1 MATPQLSSLFG
12 DAGRRTPVTLGLT
25 ATVVIGAILTLGSSQ
40 FMLSTFGFNGSLFP
54 KVWTMVTYPFVNSL
68 GPLGLVFLPLWLLS
82 VGGTVERDHST
93 SRFAAIIAVLVLLSW
108 LPFLILRQPLYGILV
123 PNSALTAI
131 WATRQPNACVMV
143 FGLVPVK
150 AKWIGWLGVASVLV
164 TYGAGNLPL
173 GILALAS
180 CLLAYLY
187 ASNRL
192 PIRYGYSQSLAGG
205 GKRSKAQREKE
216 DAYLSEVF
224 LREQEREERER
235 LRRLFEGSL
244 EDDKK

>member
-12 DAGRRTPVTLGLT
+12 DAGRRTPVTIGLT
-25 ATVVIGAILTLGSSQ
+25 ALVVLGAVLTLGASA
-40 FMLSTFGFNGSLFP
+40 FMRSTFGFDGSLFP
-54 KVWTMVTYPFVNSL
+54 KLWTVATYPFVNDL
-68 GPLGLVFLPLWLLS
+68 GALGLVFLPLWLLS
-82 VGGTVERDHST
+82 IGGSVERDHT
-93 SRFAAIIAVLVLLSW
+93 PVRFAVILGILILLSM
-108 LPFLILRQPLYGILV
+108 LPFLILSRPLYGILV

-131 WATRQPNACVMV
+131 WATRQPNATVMI

-173 GILALAS
+173 GVLALVS
-180 CLLAYLY
+180 SLTAYLF

-192 PIRYGYSQSLAGG
+192 PVRYGYSQYQIGAA
-205 GKRSKAQREKE
+205 KQTKAQKVKE
-216 DAYLSEVF
+216 DAYLSDVF
-224 LREQEREERER
+224 LREQERAERER

>member
-1 MATPQLSSLFG
+1 MATPKLSSLLG
-12 DAGRRTPVTLGLT
+12 DAGRRTPVTIGLT
-25 ATVVIGAILTLGSSQ
+25 ALVVLGAVLTLGSST
-40 FMLSTFGFNGSLFP
+40 FMRSNFGFDGAMFP
-54 KVWTMVTYPFVNSL
+54 KIWTVATYPFVNDL
-68 GPLGLVFLPLWLLS
+68 GALGLVFLPLWLLS
-82 VGGTVERDHST
+82 IGGTVERDHT
-93 SRFAAIIAVLVLLSW
+93 PVRFGLVLAILIIVS
-108 LPFLILRQPLYGILV
+108 LIPFLVMRQPLYGILV

-150 AKWIGWLGVASVLV
+150 AKWIGWLGMASVLV

-173 GILALAS
+173 GVLALGS

-187 ASNRL
+187 AANRL
-192 PIRYGYSQSLAGG
+192 PIRYGYSQYQVGAA
-205 GKRSKAQREKE
+205 KQTKAQKVKE
-216 DAYLSEVF
+216 DAYLSDVF
-224 LREQEREERER
+224 LREQERAERER